1 MLDFAK
7 NETEEKTFI
16 VDIECNDK
24 EMIIKYA
31 DGRESHEPYTLH
43 NYNVYRIR
51 MEDQA
56 KENLDYAYDEIAK
69 DSFLVYVKRL
79 IAIIGGIIA
88 GIVIYNVDIHI
99 IIKIILALLILLGEV
114 LYYLYNEIYLS
125 VLADDLQEVSATDYY
140 LKNIDKFKYYDS
152 KIGEN
157 GYIVPIEDLDKHH
170 LTPNQLEQIATLV
183 TEYRDEGVDNS
194 DIRLTYTNPNA

>member
-7 NETEEKTFI
+7 NENEEKTFI
-16 VDIECNDK
+16 VDIECNAK

-31 DGRESHEPYTLH
+31 DGRESHEPYTIH
-43 NYNVYRIR
+43 NYNVYRLR

-79 IAIIGGIIA
+79 MAIIGGIIA

-114 LYYLYNEIYLS
+114 LYYLYNELYLS
-125 VLADDLQEVSATDYY
+125 VLGDDLVEVLATDYY
-140 LKNIDKFKYYDS
+140 LKNINQFKYYDAEA
-152 KIGEN
+152 GEN
-157 GYIVPIEDLDKHH
+157 GYIVPIEEIDKYH
-170 LTPNQLEQIATLV
+170 LTESQLREISDLV
-183 TEYRDEGVDNS
+183 TKFRQEGVQDKNIS
-194 DIRLTYTNPNA
+194 LTYQKPNL